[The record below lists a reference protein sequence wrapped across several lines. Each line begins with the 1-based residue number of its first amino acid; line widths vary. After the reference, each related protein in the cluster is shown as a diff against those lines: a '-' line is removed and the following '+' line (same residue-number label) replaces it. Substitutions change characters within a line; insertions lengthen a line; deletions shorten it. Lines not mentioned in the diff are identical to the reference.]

1 MKQPNSKLEIT
12 CIDAH
17 LSMTLST
24 CLLPST
30 PPLRNVFVKINLHR
44 NKKGN
49 EGLVQLKEVGTR

>member
-1 MKQPNSKLEIT
+1 MKHPNSKLEIT

-30 PPLRNVFVKINLHR
+30 PPLRHVFVKINLHR
-44 NKKGN
+44 NKKG
-49 EGLVQLKEVGTR
+49 KRSFSAIKVGTR